1 MFTITNSSY
10 CSIVSYEI
18 VKADGGAI
26 TSNDDEYSRFELANR
41 IDESIQIQT
50 NILDPSTE
58 LRKKY
63 IVGVIATT
71 AGGLTAT

>member
-18 VKADGGAI
+18 VKADGSAI
-26 TSNDDEYSRFELANR
+26 ISNDDEYSRFELANR
-41 IDESIQIQT
+41 IDE
-50 NILDPSTE
+50 

-63 IVGVIATT
+63 IIGVIATT